1 MKRITMRW
9 SVWRWAAVAAMVL
22 LAATP
27 GRGVETRALP
37 WDYDPYRVLIWIAG
51 VDRETLDSELREPV
65 LHFLDRD
72 FAAVWRTNIAAA
84 PAEIAVLARR
94 DFNAITY
101 DTLTAN
107 DPVVAIKRN
116 HEHASQIR
124 YRSDVAERVGQ
135 ILVTG
140 DYAAE
145 VTERAES
152 GGDARLD
159 GIADRFEAID
169 GGLFAA
175 AQRWADEATE
185 AVLLPR
191 GMALA
196 LDPQPK
202 LVELAV
208 ANRAAAFFEQ
218 YDKVFVVALG
228 PDNTGVPIT
237 IREIDCLMRLAGP
250 VIRETAADATEAPAA
265 IGRGVAAAFAPMV
278 RLDDVGTRA
287 AQGRVRAGGL
297 ITAED
302 SPAAVV
308 KGDFLQPVIRRDDRS
323 GEPMILHVADWTYL
337 AVTQQDGAKVAM
349 DIHSGRA
356 GPLQG
361 RRNNRTA
368 RIGLKVRPVYP
379 STTLRLHAKGA
390 PDSPL
395 VGYDVYDRDLDSGEM
410 TFVGHT
416 DWDGRLEIAKAD
428 LAMRLLY
435 VKNGGAVLARLPLVP
450 GQSRLET
457 ADLVGDDV
465 RLQAEA
471 YIRGVQNA
479 IIDLVA
485 IRNLLAARIRMRVEQ
500 GNPEGA
506 YELLDALR
514 KEPSYEKLA
523 DDMALAQTVIKSSN
537 RNEQRKIDNMFAE
550 TRELLVK
557 HINPSLIRRLEGEI
571 AAHRSKQEDQA
582 TAEEAPA
589 EEAPAEE
596 STAEEAPASE

>member
-1 MKRITMRW
+1 MNCTVW
-9 SVWRWAAVAAMVL
+9 LPSVWKWTAAAALIL
-22 LAATP
+22 LTATQ
-27 GRGVETRALP
+27 GRGEESRTLP

-51 VDRETLDSELREPV
+51 VDRAAVDGDLREPV
-65 LHFLDRD
+65 LNFLDRD
-72 FAAVWRTNIAAA
+72 FAAVWRTSVAAA
-84 PAEIAVLARR
+84 PAEVGVLARR
-94 DFNAITY
+94 DFNTITY
-101 DTLTAN
+101 DALTAN
-107 DPVVAIKRN
+107 DPVVAIKRD
-116 HEHASQIR
+116 HEHAARIR
-124 YRSDVAERVGQ
+124 YPSDVAERIGR
-135 ILVTG
+135 ILVTP

-145 VTERAES
+145 VAARAES
-152 GGDARLD
+152 GGDTRLD
-159 GIADRFEAID
+159 GIVDRFEAIE
-169 GGLFAA
+169 GGLSAVTHS
-175 AQRWADEATE
+175 WSDETTE

-202 LVELAV
+202 LVDLAV
-208 ANRAAAFFEQ
+208 ADRAAAIFEQ
-218 YDKVFVVALG
+218 YDKVFVVAVG
-228 PDNTGVPIT
+228 RDDTAVPIAV
-237 IREIDCLMRLAGP
+237 REIDCLMRLAGP
-250 VIRETAADATEAPAA
+250 VIRGTAADATEAPAA
-265 IGRGVAAAFAPMV
+265 IGRAVAAAFAPMV

-297 ITAED
+297 ITADD
-302 SPAAVV
+302 SPAAITR
-308 KGDFLQPVIRRDDRS
+308 GDFLQPVIRRDDRN
-323 GEPMILHVADWTYL
+323 GEPLILHVADWTYL
-337 AVTQQDGAKVAM
+337 AVTEQDGPKVAM

-361 RRNNRTA
+361 RRNNRTS

-395 VGYDVYDRDLDSGEM
+395 VGYDVYERGLASGDM

-416 DWDGRLEIAKAD
+416 DWDGRLEIDKSD
-428 LAMRLLY
+428 SAMRLLY

-450 GQSRLET
+450 GQSPVET

-485 IRNLLAARIRMRVEQ
+485 IRNLLAARIRLRVEQ
-500 GNPEGA
+500 GNIEGA

-514 KEPSYEKLA
+514 KEPSYDKLA
-523 DDMALAQTVIKSSN
+523 DDMAVAQTVIKSNN
-537 RNEQRKIDNMFAE
+537 RSEQRKIDNMFAD

-557 HINPSLIRRLEGEI
+557 HINPSLIRRLESEI
-571 AAHRSKQEDQA
+571 GGQPPA
-582 TAEEAPA
+582 AEEDTAAETPA
-589 EEAPAEE
+589 EETAAAE
-596 STAEEAPASE
+596 